1 MKKAMVNPYLP
12 LWEHIP
18 DGEPHVFGDRLYLF
32 GSHDK
37 FGGRKYCMK
46 DYVCWSV
53 PVDDLSDWRREGVI
67 YRKKQDPKSRRFSKE
82 LWAPDVCRGND
93 GRYYLYYCTAWAP
106 RIGVAVCDTPAG
118 QYQFYGYVCHED
130 GSEYGSLPGE
140 TAFDPGVLHDDDG
153 KIWLYTAFSTND
165 AGLIRIIKQMNG
177 VSLYGTGNQVLELAD
192 DMRTVRSVKPLI
204 PGIENAAGTG
214 FEGHEFYE
222 ASSMRKFNGKYYFI
236 YSSFLSHELAYAVSD
251 APDQGFTFGGTLHS
265 NGNIGIGGQKK
276 ATYYWGNNHGSVE
289 RVGEKYYLF
298 GHRQTNYH
306 ESSRQGVAE
315 EIQMDETGHFLPA
328 EMTSCGL
335 NGGPLPAEGSYC
347 TAIAYVLYRGEG
359 APKITATSGKKRD
372 YPMITQLLAD
382 GIEKE
387 SAYIANIRDDTKIG
401 FKYFRFFREAA
412 AISVEIR
419 GKAEGELLVY
429 QGEKQVGTLPVSP
442 SRRWRSVS
450 APLAVSTCTAP
461 LYFWFRGK
469 GYFDWRTME
478 F

>member
-1 MKKAMVNPYLP
+1 
-12 LWEHIP
+12 
-18 DGEPHVFGDRLYLF
+18 
-32 GSHDK
+32 
-37 FGGRKYCMK
+37 
-46 DYVCWSV
+46 
-53 PVDDLSDWRREGVI
+53 
-67 YRKKQDPKSRRFSKE
+67 
-82 LWAPDVCRGND
+82 
-93 GRYYLYYCTAWAP
+93 
-106 RIGVAVCDTPAG
+106 
-118 QYQFYGYVCHED
+118 
-130 GSEYGSLPGE
+130 
-140 TAFDPGVLHDDDG
+140 
-153 KIWLYTAFSTND
+153 
-165 AGLIRIIKQMNG
+165 
-177 VSLYGTGNQVLELAD
+177 
-192 DMRTVRSVKPLI
+192 
-204 PGIENAAGTG
+204 
-214 FEGHEFYE
+214 
-222 ASSMRKFNGKYYFI
+222 
-236 YSSFLSHELAYAVSD
+236 
-251 APDQGFTFGGTLHS
+251 
-265 NGNIGIGGQKK
+265 
-276 ATYYWGNNHGSVE
+276 
-289 RVGEKYYLF
+289 
-298 GHRQTNYH
+298 
-306 ESSRQGVAE
+306 
-315 EIQMDETGHFLPA
+315 MDETGHFLPA

-347 TAIAYVLYRGEG
+347 TAIACVLYRGEG